1 MRNLE
6 RGMKAMGENRH
17 FRAGQKAPNDGIY
30 IEIGEKGSSVVN
42 PRQVRLQSGQRFPEN
57 SNHNRIWTFKG

>member
-6 RGMKAMGENRH
+6 RGMKAMGENRR
-17 FRAGQKAPNDGIY
+17 FRAGYKAPNDGIY
-30 IEIGEKGSSVVN
+30 IEIGEEGSSVVN
-42 PRQVRLQSGQRFPEN
+42 PRQVRLKAGQRFPEN